1 MKWVSCSCYVPCR
14 WVGEVD
20 CATHNHLGSPTP
32 SSGSPHSPLGA
43 WTLLHGGSDGKRLW
57 SRSGTKALYRH
68 LPSIGRNSTTRT
80 RQRTREA
87 GARCLTQGEVVNLAT
102 GVCCQ
107 GLPRPPKTSTS
118 LYPGLPSEASFYAT
132 SRHASV
138 LAIPHLFE
146 TLLCSW
152 HPSQLL
158 WVFSSS
164 PRHSSSTLK
173 G

>member
-1 MKWVSCSCYVPCR
+1 M
-14 WVGEVD
+14 D
-20 CATHNHLGSPTP
+20 CAIHNHLGSPTP

-43 WTLLHGGSDGKRLW
+43 WTLFHGGSDRKCLW
-57 SRSGTKALYRH
+57 SRSGNKALYRH

-80 RQRTREA
+80 RQHTREP

-118 LYPGLPSEASFYAT
+118 LYPGLTSEASFYAT
-132 SRHASV
+132 SRHVSV

-146 TLLCSW
+146 TLLFLASF
-152 HPSQLL
+152 PTSLGFLQL
-158 WVFSSS
+158 S
-164 PRHSSSTLK
+164 
-173 G
+173 